1 MTGGFLSTCSAS
13 KVSLHVYKQMKN
25 KYKSNSKNFEILI
38 ITNCYPVWLSSAPLY
53 LIDFSLRGGICQD
66 RVFYCSRHLLNVPYQ
81 GLVIIAYNR
90 IS

>member
-1 MTGGFLSTCSAS
+1 MTGKFVNTSSAS
-13 KVSLHVYKQMKN
+13 KSSLNVYKRLKN
-25 KYKSNSKNFEILI
+25 KYKSNSENFEILI
-38 ITNCYPVWLSSAPLY
+38 ITNGYPVGLSSAPLY
-53 LIDFSLRGGICQD
+53 LIDFSLRCGICQN